1 MKTSIKLTILLAL
14 ASVSVFAATPSK
26 AVVLPSKTTI
36 TLSSLPSLK
45 GLEVKVDGNI
55 VSKAAVIVY
64 DENKNVVYKDVMP
77 ASKSMEKGYILTH
90 LEDGT
95 YSLEVTVKHQTV
107 KENIAVYHE
116 GSSKSFILLQ

>member
-1 MKTSIKLTILLAL
+1 MKTSIKITALLLLAS
-14 ASVSVFAATPSK
+14 ASVFAVTPSK
-26 AVVLPSKTTI
+26 AAVPPSKATI

-45 GLEVKVDGNI
+45 GLEVKVDGSTP
-55 VSKAAVIVY
+55 SKAVVIVY

-77 ASKSMEKGYILTH
+77 AFKSMEKGYILTN

-95 YSLEVTVKHQTV
+95 YSLEVTVKHQTI

-116 GSSKSFILLQ
+116 GSSKSFIVMQ